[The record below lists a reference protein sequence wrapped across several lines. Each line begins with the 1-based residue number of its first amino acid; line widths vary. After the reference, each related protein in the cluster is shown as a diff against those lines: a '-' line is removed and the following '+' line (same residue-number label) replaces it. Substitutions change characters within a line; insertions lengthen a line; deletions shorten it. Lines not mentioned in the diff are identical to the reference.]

1 MPAQKVIGV
10 IPSRYAATRLPGKPL
25 LDLCGK
31 PLIQWVYERALQSR
45 KINELYVAT
54 DDERIARVIEDAG
67 GRAILTDPGLPSGT
81 DRVAAVARQVE
92 GDIFVN
98 IQGDEPLI
106 DPAAIDQAIDW
117 VVSKRCEMATLRVPL
132 RSQDELHNAAVVKVI
147 QDRNGRA
154 IYFSRYPIPYSR
166 QTEPFSGESFA
177 SGRHVGLYVYSR
189 EALFRLQ
196 GLPPST
202 LEKGESLEQLR
213 ALQDGISIG
222 VVESDFVSIGV
233 DTPEELEKARE
244 ILKKI
249 ISKNH

>member
-1 MPAQKVIGV
+1 MSAPKVIGV
-10 IPSRYAATRLPGKPL
+10 IPSRFAATRLPGKPL

-31 PLIQWVYERALQSR
+31 PLIQWVYERAR
-45 KINELYVAT
+45 ECKRIDELYVAT
-54 DDERIARVIEDAG
+54 DDERIAQAVKKAG
-67 GRAILTDPGLPSGT
+67 GQAILTDSALASGT
-81 DRVAAVARQVE
+81 DRVAAVARQME
-92 GDIFVN
+92 GDVFVN

-106 DPAAIDQAIDW
+106 NPQAIDKAIEW
-117 VVSKRCEMATLRVPL
+117 VTSKQCEMATLRVPI
-132 RSQDELHNAAVVKVI
+132 RSTEELHNAAVVKVI
-147 QDRNGRA
+147 QDRLGRA

-189 EALFRLQ
+189 ETLFRLQ
-196 GLPPST
+196 SLHPST

-222 VVESDFVSIGV
+222 VVESDFISIGV

-244 ILKKI
+244 ILNRI
-249 ISKNH
+249 IGKV